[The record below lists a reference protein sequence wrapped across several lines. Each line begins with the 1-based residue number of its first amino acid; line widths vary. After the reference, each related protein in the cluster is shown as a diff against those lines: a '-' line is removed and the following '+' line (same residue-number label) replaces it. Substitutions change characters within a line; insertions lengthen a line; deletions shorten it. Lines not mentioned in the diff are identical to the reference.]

1 MPVLP
6 FLAPQRSR
14 AVPSFVA
21 THHGRRPQ
29 LRRRGD
35 ALLRGALLLAATTG
49 TAGVACAE
57 DTPAFDRPGIG
68 FASTTLQRGQ
78 LAWEQAF
85 FDGSYDRDGDVRS
98 TEYVANSRLRFGLS
112 ARTELQLAIDSQ
124 VWQRVRGGGQDQ
136 RGHSGGDASIGLK
149 QALPSASDRVSWALL
164 GSASLPVG
172 RAPYGDAGHRYDLGV
187 SAGWDLPEGRSLAL
201 YGNASDSEDGS
212 GWSVSPSYTF
222 YAGDTLSAY
231 VEAGIGGGEDEMRAL
246 GSGVTWLFAN
256 RVQLD
261 LSVLR
266 GLSSQTPDWQGGLG
280 ISVLLR

>member
-1 MPVLP
+1 MPVP
-6 FLAPQRSR
+6 RFLAPPSL
-14 AVPSFVA
+14 AVSASVA
-21 THHGRRPQ
+21 ARHGRRPP

-35 ALLRGALLLAATTG
+35 VLLRGALLLAATAG
-49 TAGVACAE
+49 SAGVACA
-57 DTPAFDRPGIG
+57 DDAPAFDRPGIG
-68 FASTTLQRGQ
+68 FASSTLQRGQ
-78 LAWEQAF
+78 VAWEQAF

-98 TEYVANSRLRFGLS
+98 TEYVANSRLRIGLS

-124 VWQRVRGGGQDQ
+124 VWQRVRGGGQDR

-149 QALPSASDRVSWALL
+149 QALPSTRDGFTWALL

-172 RAPYGDAGHRYDLGV
+172 RAPYGDAGHRYDLGL
-187 SAGWDLPEGRSLAL
+187 SAGWDLPQGRSVAL
-201 YGNASDSEDGS
+201 YGNVSDSEDGS

-231 VEAGIGGGEDEMRAL
+231 VEAGIGGGEDDMRAL
-246 GSGVTWLFAN
+246 GSGVTWLFAK

-261 LSVLR
+261 VSVLR

-280 ISVLLR
+280 ISMLLR